1 MSTARS
7 TPGGMHKANS
17 KTPPYFVAFT
27 VDFAHLK
34 QYSSKHKKGRRQY
47 GRRELIMTQIRFNDS
62 IMNMSFRFT
71 MAREMFAG
79 LYYRTLNE
87 KLSV

>member
-1 MSTARS
+1 MSTARN

-17 KTPPYFVAFT
+17 KTPQDFVAFT
-27 VDFAHLK
+27 VDFVHLK
-34 QYSSKHKKGRRQY
+34 QYSRKAGQY
-47 GRRELIMTQIRFNDS
+47 GRREFIMMQIRSNDF

-71 MAREMFAG
+71 MARELFAG
-79 LYYRTLNE
+79 LYYRTQNE